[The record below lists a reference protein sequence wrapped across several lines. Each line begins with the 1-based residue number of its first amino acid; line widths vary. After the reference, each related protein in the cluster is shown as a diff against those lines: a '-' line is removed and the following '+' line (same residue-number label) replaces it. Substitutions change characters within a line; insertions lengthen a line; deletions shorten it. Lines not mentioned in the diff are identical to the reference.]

1 MKTSNPAATLLRRS
15 PWPALGLA
23 LLVHASLAFGQ
34 TSWRSTLYPADWT
47 PPTSLSFEN
56 DKLIQDF
63 SQAGYRRGETEI
75 PSPSATVFNVANFG
89 ADSSGVANSTVA
101 IQQAIDAAAAA
112 GGGIVYLPA
121 GVFKVSPQGANAYAL
136 RITSNGIVLRG
147 AGKNRTFLFNDSFTM
162 RSKQIIRVDGSGSN
176 WSAVPAGSPQPL
188 ITSDLL
194 SPTTSIPVASVTGFA
209 VGDWIMLRATVT
221 DAFIAEH
228 NMTDLW
234 GGLGGNLGGV
244 MFHRQIMAID
254 AATQT
259 LTIDIP
265 IRYYLKTRDNAR
277 IHLAVPHVE
286 EVGLEDFSI
295 GNREHASSGS
305 STGWGEENYTTAGN
319 GAYDAHASFAI
330 ALRRARNCWIS
341 NVATYRPSVN
351 TLNTHLLSNGILL
364 ENCRSVTIRGCDFQ
378 RPLYGGGGGNGY
390 MYRLQNSND
399 CLVRDSAARYNRHGF
414 VFSHMACSGNV
425 IHGGIAQVT
434 RVQVA
439 GSGTTSGEGCDHH
452 MHLSQSNLIDGV
464 QLDRDFFTAHYRGTA
479 GSPPQHGQGA
489 AHSVY
494 WNLVGLAYQ
503 SNKTFI
509 VRSEQARYGYMI
521 GTRGPASGMTT
532 AANTSRTAPV
542 DHAEGAG
549 LGATLEPLS
558 LYHDQVRRRRGQPP
572 APPIPTAVSA
582 SGGVAQVALTWNP
595 TSTAT
600 RYHVR
605 RATVRG
611 GPYARVASVTQP
623 SHLDTGLPH
632 GSAYYYTVSA
642 ANDTGESGESYEATA
657 TPASA
662 FQQDAGADGIV
673 SVEAEHFMANVPQG
687 GHAWTATPTSG
698 FSGTHAMAATPNTG
712 VTRDTAFL
720 NTSPRLDYRIQFV
733 RTGTHYVWIRG
744 IGPSGGDDSL
754 HAGLNG
760 AALSTSDR
768 ITGFGPNFVWR
779 NATTDGPVAT
789 LEIPSVG
796 VHTINLWMRED
807 GVIVDKLV
815 LTANASYTPTDTG
828 PPESARIAAP
838 TASAAAT
845 ARIVNLA
852 TRAQVGGSAGTP
864 IAGFVIGGAGT
875 KRMVIRAVGPGLE
888 PFGLTGTVPD
898 PSVGI
903 VSNGLILASNTQWN
917 ATDAAA
923 FSAVGAFALPS
934 GSKDAAVVTPL
945 AAGAYTTPVGAGN
958 ASGLALLEI
967 YDGEA
972 ESRVAYLV
980 NASTRAYV
988 GTGAAVLIPGFGIS
1002 GTGSLRLLVRAVGPT
1017 LGAFG
1022 VNGALGDPQLT
1033 LFQGATTIGT
1043 NDNWSDAADATE
1055 MAAAAKNVGAF
1066 ELAAGSKD
1074 AAMLVV
1080 LPAGTYTASISGVGD
1095 TTGTALMEIYLVP

>member
-1 MKTSNPAATLLRRS
+1 MKTSTPASTLLRHS
-15 PWPALGLA
+15 ACLVLGLA
-23 LLVHASLAFGQ
+23 LLVHARIAHGQ
-34 TSWRSTLYPADWT
+34 ASWRSTLYPVNWT
-47 PPTSLSFEN
+47 PPTTLSFES

-63 SQAGYRRGETEI
+63 SQAGYRRGEAAI
-75 PSPSATVFNVANFG
+75 PSPPASIYNVANFG
-89 ADSSGVANSTVA
+89 ADPSGAADSTVA

-112 GGGIVYLPA
+112 GGGVVYLPA
-121 GVFKVSPQGANAYAL
+121 GVFKVSPQGTNTYAL
-136 RITSNGIVLRG
+136 RIASNGIVLRG
-147 AGKNRTFLFNDSFTM
+147 AGRNRTFLFNDSFTM
-162 RSKQIIRVDGSGSN
+162 RSKQIIRVDGSGSS
-176 WSAVPAGSPQPL
+176 WSTIPASSPQPV

-194 SPTTSIPVASVTGFA
+194 SPTTSIPVASVAGFA
-209 VGDWIMLRATVT
+209 VGDWIMLRATAT
-221 DAFIAEH
+221 DEFIAEH

-244 MFHRQIMAID
+244 MFLRQILAID
-254 AATQT
+254 GATPT
-259 LTIDIP
+259 LTIDVP

-277 IHLAVPHVE
+277 VHLAVPHVE

-295 GNREHASSGS
+295 GNREHANSGS
-305 STGWGEENYTTAGN
+305 STGWGEEDYTTAGN
-319 GAYDAHASFAI
+319 GSYDAHGSYAI

-341 NVATYRPSVN
+341 NVVTYRPSVN
-351 TLNTHLLSNGILL
+351 TVNTHLLSNGVLL

-390 MYRLQNSND
+390 MYRLQSAND
-399 CLVRDSAARYNRHGF
+399 CLVLDSAARYNRHGF

-434 RVQVA
+434 RVQAA

-464 QLDRDFFTAHYRGTA
+464 QLDQDFFTAHYRGTS

-532 AANTSRTAPV
+532 AANSNRTAPV

-558 LYHDQVRRRRGQPP
+558 LYHDQVRRRLGKPP
-572 APPIPTAVSA
+572 SPPIPTAVTA
-582 SGGVAQVALTWNP
+582 SGGVSQVGLTWNP

-611 GPYARVASVTQP
+611 GPYALVASVTAP
-623 SHLDTGLPH
+623 SHVDTGLPH
-632 GSAYYYTVSA
+632 GPAYYYTVSA

-657 TPASA
+657 TPAPA

-673 SVEAEHFMANVPQG
+673 SVEAEHFIANVPQG
-687 GHAWTATPTSG
+687 GHAWTVNTTPG
-698 FSGTHAMAATPNTG
+698 YSGTQAMAATPNTG
-712 VTRDTAFL
+712 ATRDTAFL
-720 NTSPRLDYRIQFV
+720 NTSPRLDYRIHFV
-733 RTGTHYVWIRG
+733 KTGTHYLWIRG
-744 IGPSGGDDSL
+744 IGPSGGDDSV

-760 AALSTSDR
+760 VALTTSDR
-768 ITGFGPNFVWR
+768 ITGFGTNWVWR
-779 NATTDGPVAT
+779 NTTIDGPVAT

-796 VHTINLWMRED
+796 VHTINVWMRED
-807 GVIVDKLV
+807 GVVIDKLV
-815 LTANASYTPTDTG
+815 LTANASYAPTDTG
-828 PPESARIAAP
+828 PEESARIASLP
-838 TASAAAT
+838 SSPAAT

-875 KRMVIRAVGPGLE
+875 KRMVIRAIGPGLA

-898 PSVGI
+898 PSVGV
-903 VSNGLILASNTQWN
+903 VSKGVTLASNTQWN
-917 ATDAAA
+917 ATDAEA

-934 GSKDAAVVTPL
+934 GSRDAAVVTAL
-945 AAGAYTTPVGAGN
+945 AAGAYTTPVGAGEG
-958 ASGLALLEI
+958 SGLALLEI
-967 YDGEA
+967 YDA
-972 ESRVAYLV
+972 ESESRLAYLV

-988 GTGAAVLIPGFGIS
+988 GTGAAVLIPGFAIS
-1002 GTGSLRLLVRAVGPT
+1002 GSGSLRLLVRAVGPT
-1017 LGAFG
+1017 LGVFG
-1022 VNGALGDPQLT
+1022 VDGTLADPQLT
-1033 LFQGATTIGT
+1033 LFQGATVIGA
-1043 NDNWSDAADATE
+1043 NDNWSEAADAADIAV
-1055 MAAAAKNVGAF
+1055 AAKNVGAF
-1066 ELAAGSKD
+1066 DLASDSKD
-1074 AAMLVV
+1074 AALLMV
-1080 LPAGTYTASISGVGD
+1080 LPAGTYTASISGVAD
-1095 TTGTALMEIYLVP
+1095 TTGTALVEIYLVP